1 MSQIPFAAPLAAVAS
16 VFAIAAASTARS
28 RSILGHL
35 APSTGTPTGGG
46 PRAVLRAV
54 GRSRLG
60 RWVRREPLDARLTAS
75 RGTWTADEVAGAKV
89 AGPVAVFAVAMVAP
103 APLLLLAL
111 PCALVAFR
119 LPELVLAR
127 RARRWTR
134 TASREVP
141 LFLDLLT
148 VAISAGLASQVAVRL
163 AAEPVRGPLG
173 DELRTALGMVDLGR
187 RWRDELQ
194 AAAERLALPDLRRT
208 AALLRRSEALGAS
221 AADEMAR
228 LAADVR
234 AERRSRA
241 AERARTAPVK
251 MLFPLVFL
259 ILPAFLLL
267 TVVPV
272 LLTTVRSIG

>member
-1 MSQIPFAAPLAAVAS
+1 MSPVPFAAALAALGS
-16 VFAIAAASTARS
+16 VLAVAAAATVTSRPILAR
-28 RSILGHL
+28 L
-35 APSTGTPTGGG
+35 APPTGMPTVGG
-46 PRAVLRAV
+46 LRAVLRAV

-60 RWVRREPLDARLTAS
+60 RQVGREQVEVRLAAS

-89 AGPVAVFAVAMVAP
+89 GGPVAVLALAATAP
-103 APLLLLAL
+103 APLPLLAL
-111 PCALVAFR
+111 PGAVVAFR

-127 RARRWTR
+127 RARSWRR
-134 TASREVP
+134 VASSEVP

-148 VAISAGLASQVAVRL
+148 VATSAGLAPQVAVRL

-173 DELRTALGMVDLGR
+173 DELRAALGKVDLGR

-194 AAAERLALPDLRRT
+194 AAAERLALPDLRR
-208 AALLRRSEALGAS
+208 AVALLRRTETLGAS

-272 LLTTVRSIG
+272 LLTTVQSIG

>member
-1 MSQIPFAAPLAAVAS
+1 LP
-16 VFAIAAASTARS
+16 
-28 RSILGHL
+28 
-35 APSTGTPTGGG
+35 
-46 PRAVLRAV
+46 
-54 GRSRLG
+54 
-60 RWVRREPLDARLTAS
+60 
-75 RGTWTADEVAGAKV
+75 
-89 AGPVAVFAVAMVAP
+89 
-103 APLLLLAL
+103 LLAL
-111 PCALVAFR
+111 PGALVAFR

-127 RARRWTR
+127 RARSWQRV
-134 TASREVP
+134 ASREVP

-148 VAISAGLASQVAVRL
+148 VATSAGLAPQVAVRL

-173 DELRTALGMVDLGR
+173 DELRTALGKVDLGR

-194 AAAERLALPDLRRT
+194 AAAERLALPDLRR
-208 AALLRRSEALGAS
+208 AVALLRRTETLGAS

-272 LLTTVRSIG
+272 LLTTVRSIR